1 MRSLISAMFV
11 LMPVVALADGIP
23 TNQPLAYTGT
33 LLNSVG
39 APVTTTTSLSLSL
52 WDDPVAT
59 TTGNRK
65 CEALAPNITPDAQGR
80 FQVVL
85 EAACLTA
92 VKANPNLWVQV
103 QIGLSVLPRSKLS
116 AVPYAVEA
124 DRAALATNATNAVTA
139 GTANSAT
146 TAVTASSA
154 TNATNAVNATNAT
167 NATNAANA
175 TSAVTAATAGAVTGS
190 LRRSLI
196 VLRTASCI
204 YGSLATLTDCTCNS
218 DEWAVGGGAY
228 AGGQSLNE
236 SRNPIE
242 SDPSGRTWRLACIT
256 PAGARVQCINPQV
269 ICLKVS

>member
-1 MRSLISAMFV
+1 MRSLISAMSV
-11 LMPVVALADGIP
+11 LMPVIAFADGIP
-23 TNQPLAYTGT
+23 TSQPLAYTGT
-33 LLNSVG
+33 LLNSIG

-92 VKANPNLWVQV
+92 VKGNPNLWVQV
-103 QIGLSVLPRSKLS
+103 QVGLSVLPRSKLS

-146 TAVTASSA
+146 TAGT
-154 TNATNAVNATNAT
+154 AT
-167 NATNAANA
+167 NATNAA
-175 TSAVTAATAGAVTGS
+175 TAAAVTGS
-190 LRRSLI
+190 IRRSLFT
-196 VLRTASCI
+196 VRTSCA
-204 YGSLATLTDCTCNS
+204 YNSTMGGFSDCVCNA
-218 DEWAVGGGAY
+218 DEFAIGGGTN
-228 AGGQSLNE
+228 AGAGFIIVQE

-242 SDPSGRTWRLACIT
+242 SDPSGRTWRAACVNST
-256 PAGARVQCINPQV
+256 GTRVQCTNPQAV
-269 ICLKVS
+269 CVKAS